1 MRIISKNA
9 MGGYNKLLPQ
19 KVNAKN
25 KYYKILN
32 KLQKNIEYS
41 ENSSYNCKKIRFGHI
56 ASMH

>member
-1 MRIISKNA
+1 

-41 ENSSYNCKKIRFGHI
+41 ENNFYNCKKIRFGCI
-56 ASMH
+56 TSMY

>member
-1 MRIISKNA
+1 

-41 ENSSYNCKKIRFGHI
+41 ENNFYNCKKIRFGRI
-56 ASMH
+56 TSMH